1 MPSDKAMK
9 DLTIEEAKQKV
20 TDVENDGAKE
30 KEVDSEELPIAAQV
44 EILYDMEQ
52 SLLVPMAKQGDENK
66 MESEEKKTINRTSV
80 VVGVFEGWL
89 NGDPEGN
96 ELRWRVAEVRPAW
109 EFPLLESR
117 AFN

>member
-1 MPSDKAMK
+1 MPSDKAME

-20 TDVENDGAKE
+20 TDAEEDGAKE
-30 KEVDSEELPIAAQV
+30 EVDSDKLPVAAQV
-44 EILYDMEQ
+44 EILYDIEQ
-52 SLLVPMAKQGDENK
+52 SLLVPMAKQGDDNK
-66 MESEEKKTINRTSV
+66 TESEEKKTVTRTTV

-109 EFPLLESR
+109 EFPFLESR
-117 AFN
+117 G